1 MKKLQQGFTLI
12 ELMIVIAILGILIAI
27 ALPAYQDYSVRAK
40 VSECVM
46 SAAPT
51 KLAVSEFRTSNG
63 HFPLALN
70 SVITGGAG
78 GNGDTKWCNGQIAY
92 SAGLF
97 AADVDEA
104 AINPPTPGIIQPTFS
119 PTVTTAGDVDWKCKG
134 GATAAATIK
143 YLPASCR

>member
-1 MKKLQQGFTLI
+1 MKNQKGFTLI

-46 SAAPT
+46 GAAPT

-63 HFPLALN
+63 RFPASLS
-70 SVITGGAG
+70 SVITAGAG
-78 GNGDTKWCNGQIAY
+78 GNGDTKWCDGFIAY

-97 AADVDEA
+97 AADVDET
-104 AINPPTPGIIQPTFS
+104 AINPPTAGAIQPTFS
-119 PTVTTAGDVDWKCKG
+119 PSVNTAGDVDWKCKP
-134 GATAAATIK
+134 GATGANTIK